1 MEKLPIP
8 NKIEDSEPKETSPED
23 VFEKTEQSI
32 RILSTLWDK
41 RFDVLGQYYSER
53 NKKRFNPFK
62 SDASIEAEIKDTLLK
77 ITPINNREEKVVE
90 ILERGA
96 VSGQEVLQKTLQQ
109 PENIS
114 ESESEAISEFNE
126 KVNLFSNIIQRYTE
140 LVSQHK
146 DILEIER
153 ELIDSPDEEKF
164 QLYLKRMDA
173 FSSEFKALEEG
184 KIEEL
189 KKYFGDIESDLKKV
203 QEALKQG
210 KPLDYLKQSVV
221 SAVVRVVVSN
231 IAAGF
236 MVGDPLKNPYFWQLM
251 AATIPAVLAVNYVD
265 YYFKVF
271 TKITQKINNL
281 IK

>member
-1 MEKLPIP
+1 MEKF
-8 NKIEDSEPKETSPED
+8 NGQNNAENKETSPED

-41 RFDVLGQYYSER
+41 RFDVLGQYYGER
-53 NKKRFNPFK
+53 NKKRFNVFK
-62 SDASIEAEIKDTLLK
+62 SDTVIESEISDILLK
-77 ITPINNREEKVVE
+77 ITPINNREEKVVD

-96 VSGQEVLQKTLQQ
+96 VSGQEVLQKSLQQ

-114 ESESEAISEFNE
+114 ASEAEAVSEFNE
-126 KVNLFSNIIQRYTE
+126 KVSSFSNIIQRYTE

-146 DILEIER
+146 DILEIEK
-153 ELIDSPDEEKF
+153 ELIDSPDEQKF
-164 QLYLKRMDA
+164 QLYLKRMEM
-173 FSSEFKALEEG
+173 FSAEFKALEEG

-189 KKYFGDIESDLKKV
+189 KKYFSDIENDLKKV

-210 KPLDYLKQSVV
+210 KPLEYLKQSLV

-236 MVGDPLKNPYFWQLM
+236 LVGDPLKNPYFWQLM
-251 AATIPAVLAVNYVD
+251 AATVPAVLAVNYVD

>member
-1 MEKLPIP
+1 MQSNLE
-8 NKIEDSEPKETSPED
+8 NKVEDSEPKETSPED

-32 RILSTLWDK
+32 RILSSLWDK
-41 RFDVLGQYYSER
+41 RLDVLGQYYGER

-62 SDASIEAEIKDTLLK
+62 SDPSIEAEIKDSLSK

-90 ILERGA
+90 ILERGSVA
-96 VSGQEVLQKTLQQ
+96 GQEVLQKKLQQ

-126 KVNLFSNIIQRYTE
+126 KVNSFSNIIQRYTE

-164 QLYLKRMDA
+164 QLYLKRMDV
-173 FSSEFKALEEG
+173 FSSEFKTLEVG
-184 KIEEL
+184 KIEVL
-189 KKYFGDIESDLKKV
+189 QKYFSDIDADLKKV

-210 KPLDYLKQSVV
+210 KPLDYLKQSLV
-221 SAVVRVVVSN
+221 SAVVRVIVSN
-231 IAAGF
+231 VVAGVI
-236 MVGDPLKNPYFWQLM
+236 VGDPFRNPYFWQLM
-251 AATIPAVLAVNYVD
+251 AATIPAVLAINYVD
-265 YYFKVF
+265 YYSKIF
-271 TKITQKINNL
+271 TKITQKIYNL
-281 IK
+281 GK